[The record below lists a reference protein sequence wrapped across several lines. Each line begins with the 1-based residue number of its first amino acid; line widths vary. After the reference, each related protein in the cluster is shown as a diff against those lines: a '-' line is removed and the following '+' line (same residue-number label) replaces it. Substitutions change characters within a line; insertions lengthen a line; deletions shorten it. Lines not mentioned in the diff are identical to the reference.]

1 MLPFDPVRDFN
12 WLVLILMVCLLQ
24 GFSKSQRWSRHTGSL
39 ISSPAF
45 RAFLQCLLSDKRH
58 KLNSNVRDVTGV
70 LLHQNQKRNYNYII
84 PLIMLWL
91 CFSWHT
97 CYLDQ
102 RMQYFDHLCFSSEA
116 LLLCLDLYI
125 FSFSWTRFSR
135 HWFIWAVVSQVDA
148 NIGENYPQDSLAEV
162 FLWVRGL

>member
-1 MLPFDPVRDFN
+1 
-12 WLVLILMVCLLQ
+12 
-24 GFSKSQRWSRHTGSL
+24 
-39 ISSPAF
+39 
-45 RAFLQCLLSDKRH
+45 
-58 KLNSNVRDVTGV
+58 
-70 LLHQNQKRNYNYII
+70 
-84 PLIMLWL
+84 MLWL

-162 FLWVRGL
+162 FLWVRGLEKTFPTEFIGFQMESRGHLWRDLSRDCTPRRDCHVESVIHFCQFAG